1 MTVLQEVARMKPFT
15 RIAALLL
22 AVVAVL
28 QATRFLAGW
37 PVSID
42 GFAVP
47 AWASGLVAAIAGL
60 LAFMLWRESKR

>member
-1 MTVLQEVARMKPFT
+1 MKPFT

-22 AVVAVL
+22 AFVAVL

-42 GFAVP
+42 SFVVPVWASALFAV
-47 AWASGLVAAIAGL
+47 IAGL
-60 LAFMLWRESKR
+60 LAVMLWREARD